1 MSIEIKQ
8 ITNSADLEQAFVI
21 RRQVF
26 CIEQNVPEEIEMDE
40 FDEDATHILACIND
54 KPAGTARWRFT
65 ENGAKMERFA
75 VLIEYRGKGV
85 GEALVNYTLG
95 KLKDYDYIYLNAQES
110 VIKFY
115 EKFGFDIVG
124 DRFYEAGISHKK
136 MIWRKEE
143 TMKGK

>member
-1 MSIEIKQ
+1 MDINQ
-8 ITNSADLEQAFVI
+8 INTKKELEQAFAI

-26 CIEQNVPEEIEMDE
+26 CIEQNVSEEIEMDE
-40 FDEDATHILACIND
+40 FDEDATHILAYIDN
-54 KPAGTARWRFT
+54 KPIGTARWRFT
-65 ENGAKMERFA
+65 EDGAKMERFA

-115 EKFGFDIVG
+115 EKFGFDVVG
-124 DRFYEAGISHKK
+124 DRFYEADIPHKM
-136 MIWRKEE
+136 MILK
-143 TMKGK
+143 